1 MSAVFDFE
9 PLLPST
15 IIGGPPLLHPGDP
28 GDPDVIYA
36 DAHASGYAAGL
47 EAGAA
52 ACGGAIAALQA
63 AVADLSALRA
73 ETAAQVERQAVE
85 LALKI
90 AEQAVHVAIAA
101 DPELVLGAVR
111 GALRKLVERERVIVL
126 LHPDDLELV
135 RDMAGSLLA
144 ELGGI
149 EHLEVQAD
157 RRVPAGGAIVRTAE
171 GEVDATIET
180 KLQRAREV
188 LERELT
194 NA

>member
-1 MSAVFDFE
+1 MTAVFDFE
-9 PLLPST
+9 PLHGAPPPSAHL
-15 IIGGPPLLHPGDP
+15 GAVGE
-28 GDPDVIYA
+28 PDLDSVLA
-36 DAHASGYAAGL
+36 EARAAGFQ
-47 EAGAA
+47 AGLDAA
-52 ACGGAIAALQA
+52 ATQATAALAALQT
-63 AVADLSALRA
+63 AVQDVNALRA

-90 AEQAVHVAIAA
+90 AEQALHAAVSA

-111 GALRKLVERERVIVL
+111 GALRRLVERERVIVL
-126 LHPDDLELV
+126 VNPDDLELV
-135 RDMAGSLLA
+135 RETTGTLLA

-149 EHLEVQAD
+149 EHLEVQSD

-188 LERELT
+188 LERELS

>member
-9 PLLPST
+9 PLE
-15 IIGGPPLLHPGDP
+15 GAPPPPMAAAMAGDA
-28 GDPDVIYA
+28 A
-36 DAHASGYAAGL
+36 DATSIAAEAHAAGFNAGL
-47 EAGAA
+47 EAARE
-52 ACGGAIAALQA
+52 ACTSALQA
-63 AVADLSALRA
+63 LNRAVDEVNALRA

-90 AEQAVHVAIAA
+90 AEQALHVAVAA

-111 GALRKLVERERVIVL
+111 GALRRLVERERVLVL
-126 LHPDDLELV
+126 VNPDDLELV
-135 RDMAGSLLA
+135 RETAGTLLA
-144 ELGGI
+144 ELGGM
-149 EHLEVQAD
+149 EHLEIQSD
-157 RRVPAGGAIVRTAE
+157 RRVPRGGTVVRTAE

-180 KLQRAREV
+180 KLARAREV